1 MNEYVRHEEFK
12 EAMGKQEEAMEKQD
26 KEIKDIK
33 ENHLVAILK
42 EIKLRAT
49 KEEVKNLRWFVMGTG
64 AALAI
69 VVAIVG

>member
-12 EAMGKQEEAMEKQD
+12 EAMGKVNED
-26 KEIKDIK
+26 IKDIK
-33 ENHLVAILK
+33 DNHLVAILK